1 MDVEGAG
8 IPVAHR
14 FFSQRES
21 IEDKTDLGFEDIPGL
36 LEYANLPRTIGAVVS
51 SQLATLHECQT
62 IYSVEDVYLMLEVI
76 SIDAHNQRAAVEWE
90 KRQRD

>member
-1 MDVEGAG
+1 
-8 IPVAHR
+8 
-14 FFSQRES
+14 
-21 IEDKTDLGFEDIPGL
+21 
-36 LEYANLPRTIGAVVS
+36 VVS
-51 SQLATLHECQT
+51 SQIATLHECQT